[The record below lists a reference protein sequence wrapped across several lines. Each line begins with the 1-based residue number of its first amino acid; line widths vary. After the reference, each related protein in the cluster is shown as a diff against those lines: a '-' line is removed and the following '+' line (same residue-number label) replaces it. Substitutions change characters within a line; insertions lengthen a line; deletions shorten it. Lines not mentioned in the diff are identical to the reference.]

1 MTLQQLLI
9 SQRYVVIPLLITP
22 TQHLQ
27 LSAKINGIEGRF
39 ILDTGASNTCV
50 GMEHIVYFDLDTK
63 LSEIK
68 ATGAGSSDIE
78 TLLSVRNHLKI
89 GTWEMKRTPLV
100 LFDLTHVNAALIH
113 HNAEPVHGIIGADIL
128 KKGKAVINYPKKK
141 LYLKL

>member
-9 SQRYVVIPLLITP
+9 SQRYVVIPLLTTP
-22 TQHLQ
+22 TQHFQ